1 MLLAATLVG
10 LVILLVVAAVA
21 LAVWLIRGA
30 ESRARQETQSAV
42 SVQVQALTSQ
52 LGQLTQSVNQQ
63 LGQVREE
70 LARGVSTS
78 AQLANEARHEVA
90 QQMQSSTEAV
100 RQISQQLGAVQ
111 KAGEDLSQ
119 AHQALQQ
126 VLGGAK
132 SRGMLGEIALERLLA
147 DALPR
152 AAYEIQFHFSNG
164 NIVDAI
170 VRNGDRILPV
180 DSKFPLDA
188 YRRLLDTGEDA
199 RKDFFTAVR
208 KHADAIR
215 EKYILP
221 AENTLDYA
229 LMFVPS
235 EGVYYELLMSQDSK
249 YGRLDEYCRD
259 THVFPVSP
267 NTLYAYLSAVAMS
280 LQGQKIAENV
290 QQLHAGLAG
299 LKRQLD
305 SFAELYDRLGAHLK
319 NTRQNYEDADSRL
332 SRARTAL
339 DQMAE
344 GALPEGALPEKIPPL
359 FETAKE

>member
-1 MLLAATLVG
+1 MMLAAALAG
-10 LVILLVVAAVA
+10 FVILLVAAAVA
-21 LAVWLIRGA
+21 LAVWLVSRA
-30 ESRARQETQSAV
+30 ESRTRQETQSAV
-42 SVQVQALTSQ
+42 SIQVQGITAQ

-70 LARGVSTS
+70 LQRGVSTS
-78 AQLANEARHEVA
+78 AQLANDARREVA

-111 KAGEDLSQ
+111 KAGQDLSQ
-119 AHQALQQ
+119 AHQTLER
-126 VLGGAK
+126 VLSGAK
-132 SRGMLGEIALERLLA
+132 TRGMLGEVALERLLA
-147 DALPR
+147 DALPQ
-152 AAYEIQFHFSNG
+152 AAYEIQFRFPNG

-170 VRNGDRILPV
+170 VRSGDRILPV

-199 RKDFFTAVR
+199 RKEFSTAVR
-208 KHADAIR
+208 KHADVIA

-221 AENTLDYA
+221 AEHTLDYA

-235 EGVYYELLMSQDSK
+235 EGVYYELLMTKDSK
-249 YGRLDEYCRD
+249 YGQLDEYCREKR
-259 THVFPVSP
+259 VFPVSP
-267 NTLYAYLSAVAMS
+267 NTLYAYLRAVAMS

-290 QQLHAGLAG
+290 RELRAGLEG

-305 SFAELYDRLGAHLK
+305 SFAELYERLGNHLK
-319 NTRQNYEDADSRL
+319 NTRQNYEDAEIKLD
-332 SRARTAL
+332 RARSDL
-339 DQMAE
+339 DQMAQ
-344 GALPEGALPEKIPPL
+344 GALPEPVPPL

>member
-1 MLLAATLVG
+1 MALAATLVG
-10 LVILLVVAAVA
+10 FVILLVVAAVA
-21 LAVWLIRGA
+21 LAVWLVRGA
-30 ESRARQETQSAV
+30 ESRTRQETQSAV
-42 SVQVQALTSQ
+42 SVQVQALTAQ
-52 LGQLTQSVNQQ
+52 LGQLTHSVNQQ

-70 LARGVSTS
+70 LQRGVSTS
-78 AQLANEARHEVA
+78 AQLANDARREVA

-119 AHQALQQ
+119 AHQTLQQ

-132 SRGMLGEIALERLLA
+132 SRGTMGEIALERLLA
-147 DALPR
+147 DALPQ
-152 AAYEIQFHFSNG
+152 AAYETQFRFSNG
-164 NIVDAI
+164 NVVDAI
-170 VRNGDRILPV
+170 VRNGDRLLPV

-199 RKDFFTAVR
+199 RKEFSTAVR
-208 KHADAIR
+208 KHADAIA

-221 AENTLDYA
+221 AEQTLDYA

-235 EGVYYELLMSQDSK
+235 EGVYYELLMTQDSK
-249 YGRLDEYCRD
+249 YGRLDEYCRA

-267 NTLYAYLSAVAMS
+267 NTLYAYLRAVAMS

-305 SFAELYDRLGAHLK
+305 SFAELYDRLGNHLK
-319 NTRQNYEDADSRL
+319 NTRQNYEEADSKL
-332 SRARTAL
+332 GRARTAL
-339 DQMAE
+339 DQMAQ
-344 GALPEGALPEKIPPL
+344 GTLPEAVPPL